1 MTTAAPAFEPAV
13 SADEVG
19 ELLAHA
25 LADDLDRAFE
35 HVVRSYQDR
44 IVTAAARML
53 GDAGRAEEVAQD
65 VFVRAYRALQTYDRP
80 RIRKLRLRPWLFAI
94 AMNQIRNAARNRRA
108 PTVPLDFADGH
119 AAPLPD
125 PSPSPAVLAERQE
138 DWRHVAGAIDRLSP
152 KLRDAFVLRY
162 VEELSYD
169 EIAAVLSQPV
179 GTVKANAH
187 RGLLAVRTHLETLA
201 SETQR

>member
-1 MTTAAPAFEPAV
+1 MITTAPAYEPAATV
-13 SADEVG
+13 DEVG

-35 HVVRSYQDR
+35 QVVRSYQDR
-44 IVTAAARML
+44 IIGVAGRML

-65 VFVRAYRALQTYDRP
+65 VFVRAYRALQRYDRP
-80 RIRKLRLRPWLFAI
+80 RIRKLKLRPWLFSI
-94 AMNQIRNAARNRRA
+94 AMNQIRNAARRRRA
-108 PTVPLDFADGH
+108 PAVALDFVDGH

-125 PSPSPAVLAERQE
+125 PSPSPAMLAEQHD
-138 DWRHVAGAIDRLSP
+138 DWRHVATAIERLSP

-169 EIAAVLSQPV
+169 EIAAVLNQPL

-187 RGLLAVRTHLETLA
+187 RGLHAVRTHLEYFA
-201 SETQR
+201 SETAR